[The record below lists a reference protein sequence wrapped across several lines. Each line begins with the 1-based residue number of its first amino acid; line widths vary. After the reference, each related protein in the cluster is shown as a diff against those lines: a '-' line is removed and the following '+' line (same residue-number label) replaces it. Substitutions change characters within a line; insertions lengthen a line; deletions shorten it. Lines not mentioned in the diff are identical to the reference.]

1 MSEKWLQIP
10 FDLVSFPL
18 FEHFVC
24 LVEIVSESMS
34 WDFLLISQLDN
45 LPRLNPDLSILDRGN
60 RFLNSVLVRT
70 GVR

>member
-1 MSEKWLQIP
+1 M
-10 FDLVSFPL
+10 
-18 FEHFVC
+18 C